1 MEADLR
7 RCPAAG
13 HFPAGSPIFFS
24 MELHQLRYLLAVAR
38 TGNFS
43 RAAEQCHVSQPSL
56 SQQIA
61 KLEAELGERLFSRLK
76 RHAVL
81 TSAGEALV
89 LRATRIMAEID
100 AVRRD
105 VADAAEEVRGKVT
118 IGVLP
123 TIAPY
128 LLPRI
133 FAVTARECPGMDVRI
148 HEATTAQL
156 LASAAA
162 CEVDLAIISLPV
174 TDARFVVETLFEEDL
189 LLAVPP
195 RHPLTKKAHVRL
207 RDLEGERFIL
217 MEEGHCLGDQSLSF
231 CHSHELHPQI
241 AFRSAQ
247 IETIQ
252 ALVACGVGIAL
263 IPRLAARAK
272 RPGQPVYIQLEKPQ
286 PKRTIAVLWRRE
298 HHHSRAAREFL
309 RLLQQV
315 CTG

>member
-1 MEADLR
+1 
-7 RCPAAG
+7 
-13 HFPAGSPIFFS
+13 
-24 MELHQLRYLLAVAR
+24 MELHQLRYLLAVAK

-76 RHAVL
+76 RSAVL

-89 LRATRIMAEID
+89 QRATRILAEVD
-100 AVRRD
+100 AARRD
-105 VADAAEEVRGKVT
+105 VADASEQVRGKVNV
-118 IGVLP
+118 GVLP

-128 LLPRI
+128 LLPRVL
-133 FAVTARECPGMDVRI
+133 ALSARECPAMEVRI

-162 CEVDLAIISLPV
+162 CEIDLAILSLPID
-174 TDARFVVETLFEEDL
+174 DARFVREPLFDDEL

-195 RHPLTKKAHVRL
+195 RHPLTKKPRVRL
-207 RDLEGERFIL
+207 SDLEGERFIL
-217 MEEGHCLGDQSLSF
+217 MEEGHCLTDQALSF
-231 CHSHELHPQI
+231 CRRNDLHPQI

-247 IETIQ
+247 LETIQ
-252 ALVACGVGIAL
+252 ALVASGVGISL
-263 IPRLAARAK
+263 IPQLAVHAK
-272 RPGQPVYIQLEKPQ
+272 RPGQPTYLSLEKPR
-286 PKRTIAVLWRRE
+286 PTRTIGVLWRKE

-309 RLLQQV
+309 SLLQKA
-315 CTG
+315 CAK